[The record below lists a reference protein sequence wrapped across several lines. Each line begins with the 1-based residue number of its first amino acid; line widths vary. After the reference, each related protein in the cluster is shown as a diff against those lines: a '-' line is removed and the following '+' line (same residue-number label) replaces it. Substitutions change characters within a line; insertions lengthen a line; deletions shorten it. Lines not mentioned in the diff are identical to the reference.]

1 MLTKIVGYTI
11 IIKEFQSFY
20 LGLKEVK
27 LKMKLSTKGRY
38 GLKAMFD
45 LAMNNGKGL
54 FLLEVLL
61 KGNKFRIII

>member
-27 LKMKLSTKGRY
+27 LKNEAFY
-38 GLKAMFD
+38 
-45 LAMNNGKGL
+45 
-54 FLLEVLL
+54 
-61 KGNKFRIII
+61 